1 MKNICIIPARS
12 NSKRIKNKNIK
23 SFLGKPIIYY
33 AINTAIKSKLFE
45 EIVVSTDSK
54 KIKKISEK
62 FGAKVPFLR
71 SKKLSDDFSTTKEVL
86 YDAVNRLKY
95 EKDYNLFCIYPTAA
109 LIKKKDLIQSLKKFK
124 SSNADALYAITSYS
138 HQPQRA
144 LFINRHQFIYP
155 SDSFSFKKRTQDLQK
170 LFHDSGTFYIFKS
183 SYLKKNKKNFSKKT
197 TYYELPKNRAVD
209 IDDIDDFNLAE
220 CIKKYT
226 D

>member
-1 MKNICIIPARS
+1 M
-12 NSKRIKNKNIK
+12 
-23 SFLGKPIIYY
+23 
-33 AINTAIKSKLFE
+33 
-45 EIVVSTDSK
+45 
-54 KIKKISEK
+54 
-62 FGAKVPFLR
+62 
-71 SKKLSDDFSTTKEVL
+71 
-86 YDAVNRLKY
+86 
-95 EKDYNLFCIYPTAA
+95 
-109 LIKKKDLIQSLKKFK
+109 
-124 SSNADALYAITSYS
+124 YAITSYS

-144 LFINRHQFIYP
+144 LYINKHQLIYP

>member
-33 AINTAIKSKLFE
+33 AINTAIKSKIFK

-109 LIKKKDLIQSLKKFK
+109 LIKKKDLIQALKKFK

-144 LFINRHQFIYP
+144 LYINKHQLIYP